1 MGWRRDLASHRPL
14 LQSRMNLVDGPPATP
29 QAPVRTE
36 QRSLGSQDLPSV
48 PIQVGFC
55 ARHPDQGHIT
65 DPDPGTDLTTLSP
78 HSHRQASLPLL
89 VRNVYSLQVYSP
101 TCTQPKCTA
110 PHVLSPTCTQ
120 PHVYSAQVY
129 SPTCTQPH
137 VYSAQVY
144 SPTCTQPHV
153 YSAQVYSPTCTQ
165 PHVYSPKC
173 KSKVNQLRLTLCDPL
188 DYTVHGILQAII
200 LEWVAFPFFRGS
212 SQPRDQT
219 RISCITGRF
228 FTS

>member
-29 QAPVRTE
+29 QAPVSPE

-110 PHVLSPTCTQ
+110 PHVLSPMCTQ
-120 PHVYSAQVY
+120 PKYTAPHVL
-129 SPTCTQPH
+129 SPTYTQHKCTAPH
-137 VYSAQVY
+137 VL
-144 SPTCTQPHV
+144 SPMCTAPSV
-153 YSAQVYSPTCTQ
+153 NR
-165 PHVYSPKC
+165 
-173 KSKVNQLRLTLCDPL
+173 KS
-188 DYTVHGILQAII
+188 
-200 LEWVAFPFFRGS
+200 
-212 SQPRDQT
+212 
-219 RISCITGRF
+219 ISCV
-228 FTS
+228 